1 MAATFA
7 RAARATTTER
17 SRLGAIAIGAAR
29 SRVYSRV
36 PHPTAASG
44 LPHPGRGPRLSAPG
58 VAGPALWPARARLLS
73 SHHGRAVSS
82 QDEPRR
88 YVSTARA
95 RRCSVGVG
103 PRSSFWKIAVTCF
116 STAAAVTQSASAMPF
131 RLALGHRAEHVA
143 LARAQRVER
152 TGRPPAPE
160 HPPDHL
166 GVQRAAAGGDAPDR
180 LQERLDVAHAFLEQ
194 VAHALGLR
202 ADELERVLLLV
213 VLGKHE
219 HAGLRT
225 LLAQL
230 ERRAQPVVAMIRRH
244 LHIGDDH
251 VGLVGKRL
259 AQEGLGVAGLPD
271 DLEARLGKQ
280 ARDPLAH
287 EHVVLAEQH
296 PHGRRHTAKLSDGR
310 WAPLARGQE
319 AFERGGGKIVLGN
332 EGDGARAPD
341 GLGRRGVRVG

>member
-1 MAATFA
+1 M
-7 RAARATTTER
+7 
-17 SRLGAIAIGAAR
+17 
-29 SRVYSRV
+29 
-36 PHPTAASG
+36 
-44 LPHPGRGPRLSAPG
+44 
-58 VAGPALWPARARLLS
+58 
-73 SHHGRAVSS
+73 SS

-88 YVSTARA
+88 YVSTART

-116 STAAAVTQSASAMPF
+116 STAAAVTKSASAMPWF
-131 RLALGHRAEHVA
+131 DLPSAIAASTSRSRGC
-143 LARAQRVER
+143 
-152 TGRPPAPE
+152 PPAPE

-166 GVQRAAAGGDAPDR
+166 GVERATAGGDAPDR

-194 VAHALGLR
+194 VAHALRLR

-230 ERRAQPVVAMIRRH
+230 ERRAQPVVAMTGRH
-244 LHIGDDH
+244 LHVGDDH

-287 EHVVLAEQH
+287 EHVVLADHDPQARC
-296 PHGRRHTAKLSDGR
+296 HGHTVFHRAEGR
-310 WAPLARGQE
+310 
-319 AFERGGGKIVLGN
+319 
-332 EGDGARAPD
+332 
-341 GLGRRGVRVG
+341 